1 MDDEDEEYG
10 DEEDDN
16 NSQTGFS
23 EYMVKGTVVSAFKT
37 PKTKKKQ

>member
-1 MDDEDEEYG
+1 MDDEEQEYG

-23 EYMVKGTVVSAFKT
+23 EYMVKGTVVSAFKA
-37 PKTKKKQ
+37 PKKNKN